1 MFKKF
6 GQYLFKNTSR
16 NMVGITNN
24 SVNHSVVH
32 NNSTPFQ
39 TATFGMGCFWGADC
53 LFGATSGVLRT
64 KVGYSGGTK
73 MNPMY
78 RDLGD
83 HTEVISIDYDPTRI
97 SYEQLLDLF
106 WNNHEYGLTKRMKR
120 QYMSLILTHSTEQQE
135 IANKSRAA
143 EQVKRT
149 PEVIITEIATAEE
162 FYPAEDYHQKYRL
175 QSHKALCETLGLNPG
190 LLQTSHVAAKLNGY
204 LVGVGGVKQF
214 LAEADSLGLNDSQKE
229 YVRHHVETNEG
240 GGLFC

>member
-1 MFKKF
+1 MSKKF

-73 MNPMY
+73 MNPTY

-83 HTEVISIDYDPTRI
+83 HTEVISIGKLR
-97 SYEQLLDLF
+97 
-106 WNNHEYGLTKRMKR
+106 
-120 QYMSLILTHSTEQQE
+120 
-135 IANKSRAA
+135 
-143 EQVKRT
+143 
-149 PEVIITEIATAEE
+149 
-162 FYPAEDYHQKYRL
+162 
-175 QSHKALCETLGLNPG
+175 SHKN
-190 LLQTSHVAAKLNGY
+190 
-204 LVGVGGVKQF
+204 F
-214 LAEADSLGLNDSQKE
+214 L
-229 YVRHHVETNEG
+229 
-240 GGLFC
+240 